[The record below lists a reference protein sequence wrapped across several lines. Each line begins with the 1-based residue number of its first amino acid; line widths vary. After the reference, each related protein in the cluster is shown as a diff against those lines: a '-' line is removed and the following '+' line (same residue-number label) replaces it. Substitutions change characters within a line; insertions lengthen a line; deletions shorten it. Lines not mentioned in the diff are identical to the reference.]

1 MARNGCVERIAS
13 KAGSIVTA
21 LRNRYKTG
29 SVEKLVFIL
38 SNKEFTPTV
47 EDVVNRIKQKRDQRK
62 KRFKEARRVAKAA
75 AMRTGSS
82 AAPAVPAAADLSPSP
97 VKAQLDDEVGV
108 VIGEPEAHEDDE
120 YDVEFARGRHGTI
133 VRYMVIT

>member
-1 MARNGCVERIAS
+1 
-13 KAGSIVTA
+13 
-21 LRNRYKTG
+21 
-29 SVEKLVFIL
+29 LVFIL

-97 VKAQLDDEVGV
+97 VVAQLGDEVGV

-120 YDVEFARGRHGTI
+120 YDVEFDESGGGEELDEHAIQALLDGI
-133 VRYMVIT
+133 YDADASKE